1 MTTTYLRYEKGH
13 LISLG
18 TVPGFPDQDSSSLDG
33 KGNVTTPGRLSLL
46 QNWQAPFVYQL
57 KGDVLEKA
65 PQAWYT
71 PIDQPEQQVVLK
83 KAITLYDSP
92 SRNAQASCAQPGQA
106 VVAFPS
112 TDNKHWVQV
121 KLADGTEGWFYMED
135 AATIVSGE
143 RKYTEMEVFDNL
155 NMTD

>member
-1 MTTTYLRYEKGH
+1 M
-13 LISLG
+13 
-18 TVPGFPDQDSSSLDG
+18 
-33 KGNVTTPGRLSLL
+33 
-46 QNWQAPFVYQL
+46 
-57 KGDVLEKA
+57 
-65 PQAWYT
+65 
-71 PIDQPEQQVVLK
+71 
-83 KAITLYDSP
+83 
-92 SRNAQASCAQPGQA
+92 
-106 VVAFPS
+106 AFPS